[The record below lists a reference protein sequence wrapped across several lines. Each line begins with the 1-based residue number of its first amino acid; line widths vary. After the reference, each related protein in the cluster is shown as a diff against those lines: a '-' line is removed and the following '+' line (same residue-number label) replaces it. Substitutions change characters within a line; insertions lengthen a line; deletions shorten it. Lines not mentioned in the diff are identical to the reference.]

1 MNKGEIT
8 YTIKVKKRTGPIME
22 YDILACILYGRAA
35 SIDLLMAFQGVSH
48 YFGFASGTLLPGMV
62 QTNNK
67 ISIWDSKQ

>member
-1 MNKGEIT
+1 
-8 YTIKVKKRTGPIME
+8 ME

-62 QTNNK
+62 QTDNK

>member
-1 MNKGEIT
+1 
-8 YTIKVKKRTGPIME
+8 ME
-22 YDILACILYGRAA
+22 YGVLACILYGCAA

-48 YFGFASGTLLPGMV
+48 YFGFAPGTLLPGMV